1 MDDPA
6 RTGRPLLEVHELK
19 THFLTRAGRVPAVN
33 GVSLRVM
40 SGETLGMVGES
51 GSDKTV
57 TCLSIL
63 KLLPRG
69 ARIVGSQ
76 IRFDGEDIV
85 SKSEA
90 EMEAIR
96 GKRIGLIL
104 QNSMAALDPVFS
116 VGLQVAEPLVVH
128 QRLTWKAARQRA
140 RELLQM
146 VRIGAAEVCLKQ
158 YPYEFSGGMR

>member
-1 MDDPA
+1 
-6 RTGRPLLEVHELK
+6 
-19 THFLTRAGRVPAVN
+19 
-33 GVSLRVM
+33 M

-51 GSDKTV
+51 GCGKTV
-57 TCLSIL
+57 ICLSIL
-63 KLLPRG
+63 KLLPRR
-69 ARIVGSQ
+69 ARIVGGQ

-96 GKRIGLIL
+96 GKHIGLIL
-104 QNSMAALDPVFS
+104 QNSMAALDSVFS

-146 VRIGAAEVCLKQ
+146 MRIGAAEVRLKQ
-158 YPYEFSGGMR
+158 YPHELSGGMRQRAASAMALGPCRHC